1 MAASLKGFKGLLIV
15 KSPLLARSIG
25 LILAVMAFVWFFASA
40 PRNINDFEGG
50 LDANDQALYLFL
62 GVLTAVVSTLLVS
75 SAVNVRLRDGDL
87 APDEG
92 LDALKHTNYVQ
103 ALSQSIRYWWKEWNT

>member
-1 MAASLKGFKGLLIV
+1 MAASFNGFKGLLIV
-15 KSPLLARSIG
+15 KSPLLACTIG
-25 LILAVMAFVWFFASA
+25 LVLAMMAFVWFFAST

-75 SAVNVRLRDGDL
+75 SAVNVRLRDSDL

-92 LDALKHTNYVQ
+92 LDALKHTNYVR
-103 ALSQSIRYWWKEWNT
+103 ALSQSIRSWWKEWNM